1 VDPRRRALAETVLRA
16 SREHDS
22 GQADRLQRFRNVE
35 PETAELLGVL
45 ARATGAARLLE
56 IGTSNGYS
64 TLWLAD
70 AAEAVAGSL
79 VSVDIDG
86 ERTEMARA
94 NLERAALAAELRVQ
108 DAAEALASSLDAE
121 WNFVFLDSERPAYV
135 AYWPELLRALAPGG
149 LVAIDNV
156 ISHADEVAEVTALIE
171 SEPAVSSALVP
182 IGAGVRLVVKHR

>member
-1 VDPRRRALAETVLRA
+1 MLLA
-16 SREHDS
+16 SRQHDS
-22 GQADRLQRFRNVE
+22 GQADRLLRFRNVE

-45 ARATGAARLLE
+45 VRATGAARLLE
-56 IGTSNGYS
+56 VGTSNGYS

-70 AAEAVAGSL
+70 AAEAVAGRL

-94 NLERAALAAELRVQ
+94 NLERAGLSAELRVQ
-108 DAAEALASSLDAE
+108 DAAETLASSPDAG

-135 AYWPELLRALAPGG
+135 GYWPQLLRALAPGG

-156 ISHADEVAEVTALIE
+156 ISHAREVAEVTALIE
-171 SEPAVSSALVP
+171 AEPAVSSALVP
-182 IGAGVRLVVKHR
+182 IGAGVRLVVKQPEP